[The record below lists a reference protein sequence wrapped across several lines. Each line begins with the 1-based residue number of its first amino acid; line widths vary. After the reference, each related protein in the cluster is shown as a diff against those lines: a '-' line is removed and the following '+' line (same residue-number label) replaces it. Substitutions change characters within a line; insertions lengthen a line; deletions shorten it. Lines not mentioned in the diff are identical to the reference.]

1 MPRSALTIGA
11 VFTVFALAMGWMYV
25 ALASANGYQRDI
37 GLAQALRAHVL
48 RLQLDQESGLRG
60 YLSTG
65 RRSFL
70 GPYAASAKAF
80 SPTLAD
86 LGRVI
91 ERIGLRDS
99 LGDTVR
105 TEGSLHDRWSS
116 EVAKPLLRDPQR
128 RDRPS
133 IESRGKGLVD
143 RLRVADLRIYQSLLR
158 AAATSDDEL
167 RLLLGRIIVVA
178 YVLALI
184 VAAFVLALTQRQREL
199 ERDVQLLEESRALA
213 DSTPSIF
220 FAADAE
226 GRVTFF
232 SRRWEDE
239 TGRAAAESLGIR
251 WTQAVHPDDR
261 VAAEG
266 AWGAA
271 VRSGT
276 EFVNE
281 FRLLGRDGV
290 YRWYLVRSSPLHDQ
304 RRRVTKW
311 FGTATN
317 IDEMK
322 RTAERETFLAEA
334 GRVLASSL
342 DAQDTLRNAA
352 RISVPFLADDAR
364 ISLAERA
371 VQDGDVDQIA
381 AEVIRTGRSQ
391 LDAASGSTLVVP
403 LRTRGR
409 TLGAATFS
417 FAGSGRRYSESDVAL
432 AEEFA
437 RRAAIAYGNALLYET
452 ERREAARNVYVV
464 ERLQELFVPSGLP
477 LAEGLSFDAVYQP
490 AEEEALVGGDWY
502 DAFPLSDDLLLFAIG
517 DVAGH
522 GIQAAVTMGRC
533 RQSIVTMAA
542 NTSDPAEILSGVNRV
557 MRLQESIVTALVGII
572 DLRTNEVTYASAG
585 HPPPMLV
592 NAQGSARSLET
603 GGIVLGVL
611 DEARYEP
618 VRIYDLTGS
627 SLVLYTDGLVEFGR
641 DLATAEERLLH
652 VVSRVVGSRSPSVAA
667 DVMSA
672 MLGDSK
678 GADDI
683 AVLCITFVGSPV
695 AARMPSFDTAFDG

>member
-1 MPRSALTIGA
+1 
-11 VFTVFALAMGWMYV
+11 MGWMYV
-25 ALASANGYQRDI
+25 ALAAANGYQRDI
-37 GLAQALRAHVL
+37 GVAHALRAHVL

-80 SPTLAD
+80 SRTLAD

-91 ERIGLRDS
+91 ERIGLRGS
-99 LGDTVR
+99 LGDTIR
-105 TEGSLHDRWSS
+105 AEGSLHDRWSR
-116 EVAKPLLRDPQR
+116 EVAQPLLRDPQR
-128 RDRPS
+128 HDRPS

-158 AAATSDDEL
+158 AAATSDNEL
-167 RLLLGRIIVVA
+167 RLLLGRIIVIA
-178 YVLALI
+178 SVLALV

-213 DSTPSIF
+213 DSTPSIV

-232 SRRWEDE
+232 SRRWEED
-239 TGRAAAESLGIR
+239 TGRPAAESLGMR
-251 WTQAVHPDDR
+251 WTEAVHPDDR
-261 VAAEG
+261 EATNRAGRE
-266 AWGAA
+266 A

-276 EFVNE
+276 EFVGE

-290 YRWYLVRSSPLHDQ
+290 YRWYLARSSPLHDQ

-317 IDEMK
+317 IDEVK
-322 RTAERETFLAEA
+322 RAAERETFLAEA

-342 DAQDTLRNAA
+342 DAQDTLRNVA
-352 RISVPFLADDAR
+352 RISVPFLADAAHVD
-364 ISLAERA
+364 LAETA
-371 VQDGDVDQIA
+371 AQGEEVDRIA
-381 AEVIRTGRSQ
+381 AEVIRTGGLQ
-391 LDAASGSTLVVP
+391 LDAGSQSTLVVP

-409 TLGAATFS
+409 TLGAVTFS
-417 FAGSGRRYSESDVAL
+417 FGASGRRYSKADVSL

-464 ERLQELFVPSGLP
+464 ERLQELFVPSSLP
-477 LAEGLSFDAVYQP
+477 VAEGLRFDAVYQP

-502 DAFPLSDDLLLFAIG
+502 DAFLLSDDRVLFAIG

-557 MRLQESIVTALVGII
+557 MRLQESMVTALVGII
-572 DLRTNEVTYASAG
+572 DVRTSGITYASAG
-585 HPPPMLV
+585 HPPPVLV
-592 NAQGSARSLET
+592 DAQGSTRSLET

-618 VRIYDLTGS
+618 VRISDLAGS

-641 DLATAEERLLH
+641 DLAIAEERLLR
-652 VVSRVVGSRSPSVAA
+652 VVSSVVGSGSPSVAA
-667 DVMSA
+667 DVMSGMIGEA
-672 MLGDSK
+672 K

-683 AVLCITFVGSPV
+683 AVLCITFVG
-695 AARMPSFDTAFDG
+695 RR